1 MKSTTMA
8 VQMKPRIGRAAI
20 PAAMAMMLYMTGACA
35 QEVPALKRHTL
46 DGVVVPEVNV
56 ISSAPVKL
64 SEKEQ
69 HAVALAAK
77 WMDNPDKPRW
87 EDDGSVRYL
96 YGATLPT
103 LVCAPMQICVIRLE
117 PGEVV
122 NQIDAA
128 DSARWKF
135 KPSTIG
141 SAQGEITEIVV
152 KVTDSGLEQ
161 SIRVATDRRGYS
173 IKLRS
178 TPDTW
183 MPMLAFDYPEDV
195 ERQWAAYAESRSK
208 KVVATTLP
216 TGQTFGEL
224 DFGFRMSGDK
234 PAWLPLRVYT
244 DGVKTFIQF
253 PESMQHGESP
263 ALVAMD
269 GGQEQLVNY
278 RAVGDR
284 YVIDKVIERAA
295 LISGV
300 GRDQR
305 RVTIART
312 KAR

>member
-1 MKSTTMA
+1 MKLSIGQATIATTL
-8 VQMKPRIGRAAI
+8 AAI
-20 PAAMAMMLYMTGACA
+20 LSVAPSYA
-35 QEVPALKRHTL
+35 QEVPALKRHTIE
-46 DGVVVPEVNV
+46 GVVVPEVSM
-56 ISSAPVKL
+56 ISNAPIKL
-64 SEKEQ
+64 SDKEQ

-87 EDDGSVRYL
+87 ENDGSVRYL
-96 YGATLPT
+96 FGATLPT

-117 PGEVV
+117 PGETV

-128 DSARWKF
+128 DKTRWKF
-135 KPSTIG
+135 APSRIG
-141 SAQGEITEIVV
+141 SAQGEITEVVV

-161 SIRVATDRRGYS
+161 SIRIATDRRGYS

-195 ERQWAAYAESRSK
+195 DREWAVYAEERAK

>member
-1 MKSTTMA
+1 METAFRTMNMKMSIR
-8 VQMKPRIGRAAI
+8 VLV
-20 PAAMAMMLYMTGACA
+20 AAMALASALPAAA
-35 QEVPALKRHTL
+35 QEVPALGRRVME
-46 DGVVVPEVNV
+46 GVVVPEVNL
-56 ISSAPVKL
+56 ISNAPVKL
-64 SEKEQ
+64 SDKEQ

-87 EDDGSVRYL
+87 ESDGSVRYL

-117 PGEVV
+117 PGETV

-128 DSARWKF
+128 DKQRWKF
-135 KPSTIG
+135 KPTLVG
-141 SAQGEITEIVV
+141 SPQGEITEIVV
-152 KVTDSGLEQ
+152 KPTDSGLEQ
-161 SIRVATDRRGYS
+161 SIRIATDRRGYT
-173 IKLRS
+173 IKLLS
-178 TPDTW
+178 TPSTW
-183 MPMLAFDYPEDV
+183 IPMLAFDYPEDV
-195 ERQWAAYAESRSK
+195 DREWAAYAESRAK
-208 KVVATTLP
+208 KAVATTLP

-244 DGVKTFIQF
+244 DGVKTYIQF
-253 PESMQHGESP
+253 PDTMQHGESP

-278 RAVGDR
+278 RAAGDR

-305 RVTIART
+305 RVTISRT
-312 KAR
+312 KSR